1 MPETSDDLLYADEAY
16 AIVGAAIEVW
26 KELGSGFLE
35 PVYQEAL
42 ELEFHERN
50 IPFSAQV
57 ELAIRYKTH
66 TLKKTYIADF
76 VAYQKIIIELKA
88 LSTLST
94 REEAQ
99 IMNYLKASGY
109 RLGLIFNF
117 GSSGR
122 LEWKR
127 FIR

>member
-1 MPETSDDLLYADEAY
+1 MPETDNDLLYAEEAY

-26 KELGSGFLE
+26 KELGAGFLE

-42 ELEFHERN
+42 ELELRDRN

-66 TLKKTYIADF
+66 TLEKSYIADI

-88 LSTLST
+88 LSSLSS

-99 IMNYLKASGY
+99 IINYLKASGH

-117 GSSGR
+117 GASGR